1 MSNNAPVDAIEQTRT
16 RLQASRA
23 EIFRLA
29 RDLRGDAPG
38 EGSGSAYRSHLMR
51 ALSGTGGK
59 AALGVAVLAVALL
72 RPRLLLSLV
81 RLAPLVQPLVIRY
94 LAHRIL
100 G

>member
-1 MSNNAPVDAIEQTRT
+1 MSSNAPVDGIEHTRA
-16 RLQASRA
+16 RLRASRA

-29 RDLRGDAPG
+29 RELRGDAPG
-38 EGSGSAYRSHLMR
+38 EDSASAYRSHLMR

-59 AALGVAVLAVALL
+59 ALLGVAVLAVALL
-72 RPRLLLSLV
+72 RPRLLLGVV
-81 RLAPLVQPLVIRY
+81 RLAPLLQPLVIRY